1 MSIIEKSVTVNVPV
15 QTAYGQWTQFEEF
28 PRFMEGVLSVQ
39 QLDDRHQH
47 WHTRI
52 GGHDHEFDVEIT
64 EQLPDQRIAWRSLSG
79 PEHGGAVTFHH
90 VENDVTRVMLQM
102 EYQPEGFI
110 EKAGDML
117 GVTSSRV
124 QGDLNRFKEYIER
137 RGQESGSW
145 RGEIKRDS

>member
-1 MSIIEKSVTVNVPV
+1 
-15 QTAYGQWTQFEEF
+15 
-28 PRFMEGVLSVQ
+28 
-39 QLDDRHQH
+39 
-47 WHTRI
+47 
-52 GGHDHEFDVEIT
+52 
-64 EQLPDQRIAWRSLSG
+64 
-79 PEHGGAVTFHH
+79 

-102 EYQPEGFI
+102 EYQPEGFV

-145 RGEIKRDS
+145 RGEIKRVS

>member
-1 MSIIEKSVTVNVPV
+1 
-15 QTAYGQWTQFEEF
+15 
-28 PRFMEGVLSVQ
+28 
-39 QLDDRHQH
+39 
-47 WHTRI
+47 
-52 GGHDHEFDVEIT
+52 
-64 EQLPDQRIAWRSLSG
+64 
-79 PEHGGAVTFHH
+79 VTFHH

-102 EYQPEGFI
+102 EYQPEGFV